1 MRKLKESIKDIAQKL
16 GLSIPNINETRSRRS
31 YNRNI
36 FEYKSVLFELDD
48 AVQPEVNV
56 PKMLDFL
63 IENEIYRDD
72 YENITARILEED
84 VDYDVAIEA
93 VRKIATSGMFQ

>member
-1 MRKLKESIKDIAQKL
+1 MTNICPSAQL
-16 GLSIPNINETRSRRS
+16 
-31 YNRNI
+31 
-36 FEYKSVLFELDD
+36 
-48 AVQPEVNV
+48 EVNV